1 MMFDSRSLEIIQIAG
16 ALMLLVCFLL
26 VQAKRMS
33 SEGYPYLLLNLI
45 GSATMTVT
53 ALIAH
58 QWGFVFLEGVW
69 ALFSAWGLLQRA
81 RGGTTTVVH

>member
-1 MMFDSRSLEIIQIAG
+1 MVLDSRSLEIIQIAG

-69 ALFSAWGLLQRA
+69 ALFSIWGLLQRA
-81 RGGTTTVVH
+81 RGGATTVVH

>member
-45 GSATMTVT
+45 GSAAMTVT
-53 ALIAH
+53 AFIAH

-81 RGGTTTVVH
+81 RGATTVVH